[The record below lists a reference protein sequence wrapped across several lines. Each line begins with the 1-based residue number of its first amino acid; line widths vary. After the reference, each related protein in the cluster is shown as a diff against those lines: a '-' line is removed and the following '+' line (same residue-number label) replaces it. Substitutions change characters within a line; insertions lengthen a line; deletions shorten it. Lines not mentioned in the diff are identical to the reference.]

1 MRLPRSNYSQ
11 GGSSMNLKVLT
22 CGKKKK
28 RWDLFFL
35 ILPLMIVVIAFCYVP
50 LAGWYFAF
58 IEYRVGAPIWECEF
72 VGLNN
77 FIQLFNTR
85 AFTRAFKNTLIFSSA
100 KYVMLICPA
109 IFAILFNEI
118 THTRFRKF
126 VQTASTLPYF
136 ISWVIVY
143 GLFYALFSTEGPV
156 NDFLAYFGASQNL
169 LIDKDAV
176 YVFQSLIYLWK
187 MLGWN
192 SIIYVAAIA
201 GIDQQLYEAAAIDGA
216 GHIRRALHV
225 TVPGIMPTFVVLM
238 LLGVADFVNNG
249 MDQYYVFQNAMVYN
263 KIESLELYTYKQ
275 GLKLMDYSY
284 ATAVGIFKSV
294 ICIALLFS
302 TNAVAK
308 KVRGEAII

>member
-1 MRLPRSNYSQ
+1 MTPKIIRHA
-11 GGSSMNLKVLT
+11 
-22 CGKKKK
+22 KKRK

-35 ILPLMIVVIAFCYVP
+35 ILPLMLLVLAFCYVP

-58 IEYRVGAPIWECEF
+58 IEYRVGTPIWQCEF

-77 FIQLFNTR
+77 FIKLFKTT

-109 IFAILFNEI
+109 VFAILFNEI
-118 THTRFRKF
+118 TNTHFRKF

-143 GLFYALFSTEGPV
+143 GLVYALFSTEGPV
-156 NDFLAYFGASQNL
+156 NQLLAVLGTSQNL
-169 LIDKDAV
+169 LINKDAV
-176 YVFQSLIYLWK
+176 YLFQSLLYLWK

-216 GHIRRALHV
+216 GHFRRALHV

-284 ATAVGIFKSV
+284 ATAVGMFKSL
-294 ICIALLFS
+294 ICIVLLFA
-302 TNAVAK
+302 TNAFAK
-308 KVRGEAII
+308 KVRGESII